1 MKRIFLSLS
10 LMLTIAATTF
20 AGNEPAVTD
29 RVRQSFKKE
38 FARAEYVTWSDMGT
52 YFKATFILGGH
63 RAEAYFNTDGE
74 FAGSVRDLFYDQL
87 PLAVMKSVD
96 SRYGDAGILSVRE
109 IAATDE
115 ISYHVTLEVNDKKYL
130 VKINAGGNITET
142 EKIKK

>member
-20 AGNEPAVTD
+20 ASNELNVTD
-29 RVRQSFKKE
+29 QVRQSFKKE

-96 SRYGDAGILSVRE
+96 SRYTAASILDVRE
-109 IAATDE
+109 VASADE
-115 ISYHVTLEVNDKKYL
+115 ITYRVTLEADGTKYR
-130 VKINAGGNITET
+130 VKVNAGGNITGT
-142 EKIKK
+142 EKVKK